1 MYENDLYNI
10 NFGDDM
16 DQNQTENEPAEPTE
30 PTEQPS
36 EPNGAEPKENEP
48 ATSTNPQPKAEPKE
62 PQSSSPQDKVDEY
75 KITKEQHDY
84 LEKARQK
91 DELNQVVNDIKSRNP
106 DFDFDL
112 VAKKLLKMNE
122 SDQKKYYNP
131 QGLELLWLREFA
143 PNLAHNSRVDVAKNN
158 ASLDMDELTDKLS
171 KGTQTMDEELQFYLN
186 LK

>member
-16 DQNQTENEPAEPTE
+16 DQSQTENEPTEPSE
-30 PTEQPS
+30 QPTEQPS
-36 EPNGAEPKENEP
+36 EQAEPAEHR
-48 ATSTNPQPKAEPKE
+48 ADQSTEAKPQNTQGST
-62 PQSSSPQDKVDEY
+62 PQKVDEY

-84 LEKARQK
+84 LERARQK
-91 DELNQVVNDIKSRNP
+91 DELNEVVNDIKSRNP
-106 DFDFDL
+106 EFDFDL